1 MMRFRLVSV
10 ILAATL
16 ASTGCSHDKP
26 EAPAAPA
33 APTTPS
39 APAAPTP
46 PTVGAVAPAASAE
59 PTSAE
64 PAAAPAEPAA
74 APAEP
79 AAAPA
84 EPAAAPAEPAAAP
97 AEPAA
102 APAEPAAAPAE
113 PAAAPAEP
121 AAAPAEPAATDPSAP
136 SDGAPATGVRMHD
149 LTLTASAMTNQIV
162 DRMPDQKRDEW
173 VIGTDAEVLLWME
186 FDNRVDPVELETVW
200 KKDGQE
206 KWRFPFNVGRSK
218 NWRTWVKKRI
228 GKRDAGSWTVEV
240 VDAGGFVYRS
250 QAFTIKDGAD

>member
-64 PAAAPAEPAA
+64 PAAAPD
-74 APAEP
+74 
-79 AAAPA
+79 
-84 EPAAAPAEPAAAP
+84 
-97 AEPAA
+97 EPAA

-250 QAFTIKDGAD
+250 QAFAIKDGAD

>member
-59 PTSAE
+59 PTS
-64 PAAAPAEPAA
+64 
-74 APAEP
+74 
-79 AAAPA
+79 
-84 EPAAAPAEPAAAP
+84 

-250 QAFTIKDGAD
+250 QAFAIKDGAD

>member
-102 APAEPAAAPAE
+102 
-113 PAAAPAEP
+113 
-121 AAAPAEPAATDPSAP
+121 TDPSAP

-149 LTLTASAMTNQIV
+149 LALTASAMTNQIV

-250 QAFTIKDGAD
+250 QAFAIKDGAD